1 MAALNPSII
10 LAGDKPDY
18 LGSFTRG
25 VSAREVFDKQKSAK
39 EKRNFLKDYGA
50 DLYSGD
56 EGALEAYSQHDLEG
70 AMALKGHFDQK
81 KAMAARAAQAGQ
93 ARQREKE
100 LASIQTS
107 MGNVEQLR
115 DWADKQENPSVA
127 FNNALGG
134 VLKPET
140 VQRFNDAGIDLS
152 YENIETAGMQ
162 VANATGTKWSGRAS
176 TDPQDAADLQYKQ
189 AQTENLQSQIADR
202 DKVETPADYTLDG
215 VRYSGETNEPISKG
229 PPKVPSLTS
238 AEAAIARSVANGIPQ
253 DIAQKIEDGVYA
265 TSRHPVS
272 GVVQVV
278 DKSSGKVV
286 FDGDADVAEVPA
298 QVVEA
303 PTVNDPTQASDVGA
317 IPQGADYAGSFG
329 LGGAVDSFFN
339 TAADIIGVDLPNEE
353 TERGIQAV
361 TNLEVRTKILLADAF
376 PGRPSVHI
384 MQMLDEIT
392 AKPKQIMMG
401 EGKAKIKLS
410 QTRDLINEA
419 LRLNQ
424 DIVNNKS
431 KYRPLEVSAAN
442 KKIGDLV
449 SIRTDYDTILRSMNK
464 SEVAKEVTFEQFKKL
479 DVGEKYLRDGVEY
492 IKGEP

>member
-39 EKRNFLKDYGA
+39 AKRNFLKDYGA

-81 KAMAARAAQAGQ
+81 KAMAARAAQAGA
-93 ARQREKE
+93 ARQKAGE
-100 LASIQTS
+100 LDKINRGLKNA
-107 MGNVEQLR
+107 MQLR
-115 DWADKQENPSVA
+115 DQANARGGTPEE
-127 FNNALGG
+127 NNAWFKENAPK
-134 VLKPET
+134 VLQPET
-140 VQRFNDAGIDLS
+140 ISSLQERGYDLDLSNVDQIGAGI
-152 YENIETAGMQ
+152 
-162 VANATGTKWSGRAS
+162 ANATGGTWDNVAAV
-176 TDPQDAADLQYKQ
+176 DPQDAADLQYKKAQ
-189 AQTENLQSQIADR
+189 AENLQSQIADR
-202 DKVETPADYTLDG
+202 DKVETPADYTLNG

-286 FDGDADVAEVPA
+286 FDGDADVAEAPP

-317 IPQGADYAGSFG
+317 IPQDADYAGSFG

-339 TAADIIGVDLPNEE
+339 TNFSFI
-353 TERGIQAV
+353 
-361 TNLEVRTKILLADAF
+361 F
-376 PGRPSVHI
+376 
-384 MQMLDEIT
+384 
-392 AKPKQIMMG
+392 
-401 EGKAKIKLS
+401 
-410 QTRDLINEA
+410 
-419 LRLNQ
+419 
-424 DIVNNKS
+424 
-431 KYRPLEVSAAN
+431 
-442 KKIGDLV
+442 
-449 SIRTDYDTILRSMNK
+449 
-464 SEVAKEVTFEQFKKL
+464 
-479 DVGEKYLRDGVEY
+479 
-492 IKGEP
+492 